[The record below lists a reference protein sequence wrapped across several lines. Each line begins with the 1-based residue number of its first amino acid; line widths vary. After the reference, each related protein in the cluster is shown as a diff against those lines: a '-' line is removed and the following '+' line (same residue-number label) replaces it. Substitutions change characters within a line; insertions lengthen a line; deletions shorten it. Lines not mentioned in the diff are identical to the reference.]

1 MENSQ
6 DDIDTGDYI
15 ETCVQ
20 YARDILAFQT
30 PKIIEKK
37 FDFGPFVQDM
47 CTDLFLTGAMWR
59 YSEQFEYPTSARDR
73 AFLCLMYYYISN
85 GMSER
90 KAKKRMQGMHEISRD
105 KNGEDTL
112 AISIGYE
119 YGDKEGAL
127 AEVLE
132 QLRDA
137 PVVAGSTHRML
148 RIVKASSVILTF
160 AGFFIALLVDRSLL
174 ESLGIGV
181 IVGVSVLIIGS
192 KYYYILT
199 GR

>member
-1 MENSQ
+1 MDTSQ
-6 DDIDTGDYI
+6 EDIDASDCI
-15 ETCVQ
+15 EACVQ
-20 YARDILAFQT
+20 YSRDVLSFQT

-37 FDFGPFVQDM
+37 FDFGPYVQEM
-47 CTDLFLTGAMWR
+47 ITDLFLTGVMWR
-59 YSEQFEYPTSARDR
+59 YSEQFEYSTSARDR
-73 AFLCLMYYYISN
+73 AFLCLMYYYVSN

-90 KAKKRMQGMHEISRD
+90 KAKKRMQEMYKISRD

-112 AISIGYE
+112 AISIGHE

-137 PVVAGSTHRML
+137 PEVAGSTHRML
-148 RIVKASSVILTF
+148 RIVKASSVVLSFT
-160 AGFFIALLVDRSLL
+160 GFLIALLVGRNLL
-174 ESLGIGV
+174 ESLGIGI

-192 KYYYILT
+192 KYYYILID
-199 GR
+199 R